1 MANFDL
7 VNLALK
13 ATCPGNEIILD
24 DKGLPSV
31 MVRIPKFKISD
42 VIDGGSDSTHP
53 AFIVNGQ
60 EIDEIYISKFQ
71 NVVHNGRAYSLPGED
86 PANSIT
92 WDTARGHCEAK
103 GPGWHMMTKAEYG
116 AIALWCKKN
125 GFLPWGNND
134 NGKDSRETLAAA
146 IPAAFSSDTPPKT
159 TRVLTGT
166 GPVTWGHNKA
176 ADGIWDLNG
185 NVSEW
190 AGGIRTVYGEIQ
202 LLANNNAAD
211 NSNPQ
216 TADAATWKAIDATTG
231 DFIVP
236 NGTGTTQNSV
246 KVDCAASKP
255 QYRTVVETENESFY
269 AVISEIT
276 CDASI
281 EDPAKDVLIA
291 YGLLP
296 DDNTFNYEGDRLYF
310 NNKASERLFYA
321 GGSCTSTTN
330 AGVFCA
336 RGNNYSRTNTN
347 ASVGFR
353 SAYVKLQS
361 GAL

>member
-42 VIDGGSDSTHP
+42 VIDGGSDSIHP

-86 PANSIT
+86 PANNMT
-92 WDTARGHCEAK
+92 WDTARGYCESK

-125 GFLPWGNND
+125 GFLPWGNN
-134 NGKDSRETLAAA
+134 NYGKDSRETLATA
-146 IPAAFSSDTPPKT
+146 IPATFDEQGRTLRA
-159 TRVLTGT
+159 LTGT
-166 GPVTWGHNKA
+166 GPIEWSHNKA
-176 ADGIWDLNG
+176 IDGIWDLNG
-185 NVSEW
+185 NVTEW

-211 NSNPQ
+211 SSNPQ
-216 TADAATWKAIDATTG
+216 TADAATWRAIDAITG
-231 DFIVP
+231 DFIEP
-236 NGTGTTQNSV
+236 DGTGTTQNSV
-246 KVDCAASKP
+246 KVDSVASKP
-255 QYRTVVETENESFY
+255 QYRTVIETQSSSFD
-269 AVISEIT
+269 AVISDIT
-276 CDASI
+276 CDATI
-281 EDPAKDVLIA
+281 EDPAKNVLIA

-296 DDNTFNYEGDRLYF
+296 DDDTFDYEGDKLYF
-310 NNKASERLFYA
+310 NNEAAERLFGA
-321 GGSCTSTTN
+321 GGYYTHTAH
-330 AGVFCA
+330 AGVFYA
-336 RGNNYSRTNTN
+336 YGSGNPRTNTGTN
-347 ASVGFR
+347 RGFR
-353 SAYVKLQS
+353 AAYVKLQS